1 MTDEPPHRK
10 RKFAELADVDVVER
24 RRLRELAV
32 ADPAL
37 AEEELAGMLCR
48 SRTTVIRRYIREVL
62 MGVADH
68 DDWTR
73 ENARMPSEAEVLASL
88 IGRALSVE
96 EAGVGI
102 GIEELAPA
110 QTELPAR
117 SEAGGNIGV
126 PAAHPRSGS
135 SCWRNEG
142 GAGQRE
148 PQSWYERW
156 VRGIR
161 LGPPVLASRRRCT
174 SCSLS
179 SKRKFRGRTDFA
191 LVA

>member
-1 MTDEPPHRK
+1 MTDEPLHRM

-73 ENARMPSEAEVLASL
+73 ENARMPSEAEALASL

-102 GIEELAPA
+102 GIEQLATA
-110 QTELPAR
+110 QTELLRVLRRDHGLAVAAR
-117 SEAGGNIGV
+117 YLAFVTGELARAQGIDYLDCVS
-126 PAAHPRSGS
+126 SGQMS
-135 SCWRNEG
+135 HADWVEKRLPMLRN
-142 GAGQRE
+142 R
-148 PQSWYERW
+148 
-156 VRGIR
+156 
-161 LGPPVLASRRRCT
+161 
-174 SCSLS
+174 
-179 SKRKFRGRTDFA
+179 
-191 LVA
+191 